1 MNKFEQIL
9 RKNIQAVTLNTVQP
23 QPDQAERFP
32 ASKYP
37 CSAKPGRSPDVK
49 TICDAVKQ
57 LSGTVSGTVN
67 DPGNNDCA
75 KLIKSRNNTACT
87 DRAYTTA
94 DTVIRTCDDYANG
107 VVSAMPNNAT
117 NAQKAEAKRKAKC
130 DCLNLAL
137 VGRPVLTSVT
147 LPAGVM
153 KQQIVD
159 FYMYECSYT
168 YLSKVCA
175 ERSKVSDALNAI
187 SPACPVPP

>member
-23 QPDQAERFP
+23 QPDPDEIFP
-32 ASKYP
+32 ASEYP
-37 CSAKPGRSPDVK
+37 CSAQPGRSLNVEI
-49 TICDAVKQ
+49 ICDAVKQ
-57 LSGTVSGTVN
+57 LSGGAGR
-67 DPGNNDCA
+67 PGNNDCA
-75 KLIKSRNNTACT
+75 RLIKSRNNTDCT
-87 DRAYTTA
+87 DKGYTKA

-130 DCLNLAL
+130 DCLNFATY
-137 VGRPVLTSVT
+137 GRPALNVSLT
-147 LPAGVM
+147 AGVM
-153 KQQIVD
+153 DKQIVD

-168 YLSKVCA
+168 HLSRVCA

-187 SPACPVPP
+187 SPACRFPL

>member
-9 RKNIQAVTLNTVQP
+9 RKNIQAVTLDTVQP
-23 QPDQAERFP
+23 QPDQVERSP
-32 ASKYP
+32 SNPYP
-37 CSAKPGRSPDVK
+37 CNVKDGRSLDVK

-57 LSGTVSGTVN
+57 LSGTVTRTVN

-87 DRAYTTA
+87 DRAYTKA

-130 DCLNLAL
+130 DCLNFAL
-137 VGRPVLTSVT
+137 VGRPALNVS

-153 KQQIVD
+153 KEQIVD

-168 YLSKVCA
+168 YLSRVCA

>member
-23 QPDQAERFP
+23 QLDQDERFP

-37 CSAKPGRSPDVK
+37 CSAKPGRSLNVK
-49 TICDAVKQ
+49 IICDAVKQ
-57 LSGTVSGTVN
+57 LSGNAGR
-67 DPGNNDCA
+67 PGDDDCA

-94 DTVIRTCDDYANG
+94 DTVIRTCDNYANG
-107 VVSAMPNNAT
+107 VVSALPNNAT
-117 NAQKAEAKRKAKC
+117 IAQKEEARRKAKC
-130 DCLNLAL
+130 DCLNFAIY
-137 VGRPVLTSVT
+137 GRPVLNYVS

-159 FYMYECSYT
+159 FYMYNCSYT
-168 YLSKVCA
+168 YLSKVCD
-175 ERSKVSDALNAI
+175 ERKKAIDALNAI
-187 SPACPVPP
+187 SPSCSIPQ